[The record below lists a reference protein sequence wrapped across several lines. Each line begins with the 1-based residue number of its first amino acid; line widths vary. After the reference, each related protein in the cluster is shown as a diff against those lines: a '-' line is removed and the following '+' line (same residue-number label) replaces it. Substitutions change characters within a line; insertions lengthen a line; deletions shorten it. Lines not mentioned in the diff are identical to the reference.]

1 MVSRHLEVVAALVVH
16 VASVASYLHTYWL
29 LGLDFAAVVIGQLAV
44 VREEDRLGVGQL
56 ALD

>member
-1 MVSRHLEVVAALVVH
+1 MLAALVVP